1 MKVPSPSVLFWVQMN
16 AVVKRQ
22 LNASVPLENIWYLQV
37 CSIIHLGEKKPRWID
52 KVLLLKLLLNPV
64 PGDDLETG
72 KNAWHKPIQSPPQ
85 TQALLSVELSQ
96 LKLSLCFCLAPPVL
110 APGTDQWPC

>member
-72 KNAWHKPIQSPPQ
+72 KNAWHKPIQSPPPNPSSSVCGIV
-85 TQALLSVELSQ
+85 TVEAVTVLLL
-96 LKLSLCFCLAPPVL
+96 
-110 APGTDQWPC
+110 GTACACPRY